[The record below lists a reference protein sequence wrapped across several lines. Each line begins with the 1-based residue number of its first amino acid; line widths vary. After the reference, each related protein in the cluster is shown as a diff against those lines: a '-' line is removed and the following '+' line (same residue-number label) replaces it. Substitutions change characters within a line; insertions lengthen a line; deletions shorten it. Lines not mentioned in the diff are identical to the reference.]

1 MRGCETLTL
10 HHGALAFT
18 AYAAGAGPLV
28 LLVHGFPDLPATWAP
43 QVQALA
49 KAGYRAVAV
58 TCRGYEAGSRP
69 ADANYQL
76 TALADD
82 VAAWLDDLNAEQA
95 HLVGHDWGASIAYA
109 AAARNPQRFVSLC
122 TMAVPHTGRFAAAMA
137 TSVKQLWLSRYIVMF
152 QVRGLAERRLA
163 AKDFA
168 YVDTLWQRWSPGWD
182 YDKNL
187 TRAVRQRFAEP
198 GALAAVLAYYR
209 QGTDGKTVQGK
220 LARQLSQ
227 QPVPVPTL
235 ALHGERDGCIDPAI
249 FRQSLVPADFPAG
262 LEIETLKDC
271 GHFLHR
277 EQPEQ
282 TNRLLLDW
290 LGRHPIEGGS
300 LA

>member
-1 MRGCETLTL
+1 MRGCDTLTL
-10 HHGALAFT
+10 RHGALTFT

-28 LLVHGFPDLPATWAP
+28 LLVHGFPDLPDTWEP
-43 QVQALA
+43 QLRALA
-49 KAGYRAVAV
+49 DAGYRAVSV
-58 TCRGYEAGSRP
+58 TCRGYEPGSQP
-69 ADANYQL
+69 ADYNYQL

-82 VAAWLDDLNAEQA
+82 ISAWLDCLEVERA

-109 AAARNPQRFVSLC
+109 AAASYPGRFASLC

-137 TSVKQLWLSRYIVMF
+137 KSAKQLWLSRYIVMF
-152 QVRGLAERRLA
+152 QIRGLAERRLA
-163 AKDFA
+163 AHDFA

-182 YDKNL
+182 YDKGL
-187 TRAVRQRFAEP
+187 TRSVRDRFAEP
-198 GALAAVLAYYR
+198 GVMGAVLAYYR
-209 QGTDGKTVQGK
+209 QGTDGTTVQGK
-220 LARQLSQ
+220 LARQLSR

-249 FRQSLVPADFPAG
+249 FRQSLVPADFPGG
-262 LEIETLKDC
+262 LEMKMLEDC

-277 EQPEQ
+277 EQPEL